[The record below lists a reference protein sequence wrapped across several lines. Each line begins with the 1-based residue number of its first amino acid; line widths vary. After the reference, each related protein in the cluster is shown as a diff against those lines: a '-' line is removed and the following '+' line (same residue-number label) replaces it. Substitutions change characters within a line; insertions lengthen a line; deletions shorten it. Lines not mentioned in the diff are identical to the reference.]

1 MPEVIRGAKQIND
14 RLLELLEENAIT
26 PDQFTDAESIII
38 VTPDVEMTLDYF
50 NGSPVISIKAGGID
64 LGFF

>member
-1 MPEVIRGAKQIND
+1 MSEVIRGAKQIND
-14 RLLELLEENAIT
+14 RLLELLEEQAIT

-38 VTPDVEMTLDYF
+38 ATPDVEMILTYF
-50 NGSPVISIKAGGID
+50 NGSPIINIKAGGID